1 MRPLAPLTVRLRPA
15 HLVCF
20 LLLLA
25 TLGTAHAVPTSVQE
39 LAVRS
44 RVRGEL
50 ERRSLAAL
58 HLEHAPR
65 VQRAL
70 TPPAVLPGTC
80 GVAAIL
86 ATGNH
91 PALRS
96 AALQVFTAS
105 LR

>member
-1 MRPLAPLTVRLRPA
+1 M
-15 HLVCF
+15 CF

-25 TLGTAHAVPTSVQE
+25 TLGTAHAAPSSVQE

-44 RVRGEL
+44 RVRGDL
-50 ERRSLAAL
+50 ERRSLTAF
-58 HLEHAPR
+58 HIEHPPH
-65 VQRAL
+65 VENAL
-70 TPPAVLPGTC
+70 TRHAVLPGAC

-96 AALQVFTAS
+96 AALQAFTAS